1 MKLFQSLL
9 RRRISAGIAGFI
21 GLAQAAAACT
31 GIMMSGADG
40 TNIRAR
46 TMEWGA
52 FDLQS
57 AVSSIPPGYE
67 MSSIMDDGSAGATW
81 TTQYGLGRRGAT
93 DGMNEAGLSGG
104 LCYLPGFAEYPE
116 YDPSHDGPSISPAD
130 FLTYAL
136 GNFATVAEVR
146 EAMEDIKIVSVFE
159 ESLGFAAPVHFFLAD
174 PTGAR
179 VVIEVVGQEMM
190 LHDAPLGVITNS
202 PAYDWHMT
210 NLRNYLNLSA
220 TELPTQTVDGT
231 DFAPI
236 GSGTGM
242 FGLPGDFTP
251 PSRFV
256 RAVAF
261 SHSARPTEGVFD
273 TVRESFRIL
282 DNFNVPA
289 HGVTGGEEGDLVLS
303 ATQYTS
309 VADMTNGR
317 LYYHTQHNRRVRM
330 IDLAE
335 IDFAAL
341 GGEPITQPL
350 DPVREEDI
358 EAVTF

>member
-1 MKLFQSLL
+1 
-9 RRRISAGIAGFI
+9 
-21 GLAQAAAACT
+21 
-31 GIMMSGADG
+31 
-40 TNIRAR
+40 
-46 TMEWGA
+46 MEWGA

-57 AVSSIPPGYE
+57 AISIIPPGYE

-81 TTQYGLGRRGAT
+81 TTQYGAVAITGLGRLVAT

-104 LCYLPGFAEYPE
+104 LFYLPGFAEYPE

-256 RAVAF
+256 RAAAF
-261 SHSARPTEGVFD
+261 SHSARPTEGGFD

-289 HGVTGGEEGDLVLS
+289 HAVTDGEEGDLVLS

-309 VADMTNGR
+309 AADMTNGR

-335 IDFAAL
+335 IDFAA
-341 GGEPITQPL
+341 
-350 DPVREEDI
+350 
-358 EAVTF
+358 